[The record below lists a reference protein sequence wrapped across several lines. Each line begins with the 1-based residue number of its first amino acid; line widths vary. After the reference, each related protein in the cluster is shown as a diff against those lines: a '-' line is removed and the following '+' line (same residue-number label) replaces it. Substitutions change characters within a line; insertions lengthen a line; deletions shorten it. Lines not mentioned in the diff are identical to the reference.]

1 MGAAANSGN
10 KAFGLV
16 AIGEAMAELR
26 QSEGDGFN
34 VGFAGDTFNTA
45 VYCARS
51 LDARAAADSA
61 ADQKKSNATSLNIE
75 QTVSYVTYVGHDP
88 LSTAFVELVQSEH
101 INADH
106 ITRHNENNLG
116 IYSVTTDQ
124 AGERSFHYWRSNSAA
139 RQLYAN
145 DETPVALPAA
155 RVVYLSGISLAI
167 MQPSARHR
175 LIDHLKTLSETKQS
189 LLAFDSNYRPQLWES
204 QEVAQSVMTKMWSIA
219 DIALP
224 SIDDEM
230 NLFGDASEAAVIERF
245 GSSKRTL
252 TAIKRGSRG
261 PVSPDLPEAEHPHFE
276 PATNVVDT
284 TAAGDSFNGG
294 LLAAFLMGASQAE
307 CMVAGHEC
315 ASMVVGVR
323 GAIAPRYN

>member
-1 MGAAANSGN
+1 MNATGNSANQS
-10 KAFGLV
+10 FGLL

-26 QSEGDGFN
+26 QSESDGFN

-45 VYCARS
+45 VYCARA
-51 LDARAAADSA
+51 LNARAAEKSA
-61 ADQKKSNATSLNIE
+61 AATNPKSHPE
-75 QTVSYVTYVGHDP
+75 QAVSYVTCVGHDP

-101 INADH
+101 INTDH

-124 AGERSFHYWRSNSAA
+124 TGERSFHYWRSHSAA

-145 DETPVALPAA
+145 DEAPVALPAA

-167 MQPSARHR
+167 MQPAARHR

-204 QEVAQSVMTKMWSIA
+204 QEVAQSVMTKMWDIA

-307 CMVAGHEC
+307 CMSAGHEC

-323 GAIAPRYN
+323 GAIAPR